1 MAMPAKATRGLL
13 EGLGIPFLPSDHPA
27 FESGPPVHFL
37 SRMSSQFGRKRSGST
52 MPPGHT
58 PAE

>member
-37 SRMSSQFGRKRSGST
+37 SRIDL
-52 MPPGHT
+52 PGNLV
-58 PAE
+58 PLIS